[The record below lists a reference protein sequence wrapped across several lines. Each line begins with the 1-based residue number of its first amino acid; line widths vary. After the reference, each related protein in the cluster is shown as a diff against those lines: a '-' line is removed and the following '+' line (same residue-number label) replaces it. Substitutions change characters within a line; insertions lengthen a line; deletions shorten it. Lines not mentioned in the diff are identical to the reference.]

1 MTKKQRESTAKYLY
15 DVSKGTAL
23 LAVIGNIVQ
32 GKWELPVILLG
43 IVTSI
48 IFYVGAYILE
58 GVENNE

>member
-32 GKWELPVILLG
+32 GKWELLVILLG
-43 IVTSI
+43 IITSI
-48 IFYVGAYILE
+48 IFYIGAYLLE
-58 GVENNE
+58 GVNNE